1 MIPMRGG
8 FNRGMYSTIYMN
20 SPLPAE
26 EAEKMYTD
34 FFDPSAFVY
43 ITDEYPDVRDTQNT
57 NNTLIHLTKL
67 DDKLLI
73 VSSMDNLM
81 KGAAGTA
88 IHIMNTMFRLVETT
102 GLELKFTSY

>member
-1 MIPMRGG
+1 MAGLSQINIPSLKKL
-8 FNRGMYSTIYMN
+8 YSG
-20 SPLPAE
+20 
-26 EAEKMYTD
+26 K
-34 FFDPSAFVY
+34 
-43 ITDEYPDVRDTQNT
+43 VRDTFAVG
-57 NNTLIHLTKL
+57 